1 MTYVNK
7 MEKFSEVYRE
17 GAFPL
22 LEWPAFDIKDRIMV
36 LLTMNKI
43 EGARL
48 GTLAKMP
55 LFHKLQDSALRM
67 LDSILVEQEF
77 SRGENIFLEGDA
89 AAGFYILT
97 KGRVKVYKLSADGK
111 EQILHIAGVKEL
123 LGAVSAFAGSPYPAH
138 ADALEKTKAFF
149 FPRKDFQ
156 KMIQEEPSIVMN
168 MMANLSM
175 RLQHFTRMIEDLS
188 LKEVPGRLAAYLLY
202 LSSQSA
208 DSSNVEIDISKGQLA
223 SLLGTIPETLSR
235 ILRRM
240 NEKGILEVH
249 GRKVKLMNKKL
260 LNDIVNGK
268 KSEL

>member
-1 MTYVNK
+1 MDKTKEDHLDV
-7 MEKFSEVYRE
+7 
-17 GAFPL
+17 
-22 LEWPAFDIKDRIMV
+22 
-36 LLTMNKI
+36 
-43 EGARL
+43 
-48 GTLAKMP
+48 LAKMP
-55 LFHKLQDSALRM
+55 LFHKLQDSALQM
-67 LDSILVEQEF
+67 LDSILIVREF
-77 SRGENIFLEGDA
+77 SRGENIFIEGNE
-89 AAGFYILT
+89 AAGFYIII
-97 KGRVKVYKLSADGK
+97 KGRVKVYKLSVDGK
-111 EQILHIAGVKEL
+111 EQILHIAGIKEL

-156 KMIQEEPSIVMN
+156 KLIQEEPSVVMN

-208 DSSNVEIDISKGQLA
+208 DSCSVEIDISKGQLA

-240 NEKGILEVH
+240 NERDILEVK
-249 GRKVKLMNKKL
+249 GRKVKLLNKKL
-260 LNDIVNGK
+260 LNDIVNGEK
-268 KSEL
+268 AGL